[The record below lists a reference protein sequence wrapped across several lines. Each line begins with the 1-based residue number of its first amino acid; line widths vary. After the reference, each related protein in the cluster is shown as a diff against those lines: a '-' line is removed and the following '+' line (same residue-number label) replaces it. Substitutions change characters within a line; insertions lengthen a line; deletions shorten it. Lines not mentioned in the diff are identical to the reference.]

1 MRAHLRLCLHLRGW
15 ASSRA
20 RSVRGRRRA
29 AAMRMRPTRPPP
41 TVARRCPSRAS
52 RSRRSCC
59 GGTRLAPRSSRPAG
73 RAQPRHAPP
82 CGSPAVA
89 QAARRPSKRGPGARR
104 RCPHPVAP
112 SQPTAERTV
121 IFEHLRVACLNFVQV
136 ADDRREYSPD
146 IHPPVPCI
154 MSARLSCSVY
164 RFPVVRSNPLAPCLS
179 RAARAAAPSLPPGPS
194 PRLGHLQPSR
204 LLCRLLMHRDLLRRL
219 RSARRWEHWHR
230 RTRCSGGRFRKCA
243 IASQSS

>member
-1 MRAHLRLCLHLRGW
+1 
-15 ASSRA
+15 
-20 RSVRGRRRA
+20 
-29 AAMRMRPTRPPP
+29 MRMRPTRPPP

-154 MSARLSCSVY
+154 ISARLSCSVY
-164 RFPVVRSNPLAPCLS
+164 
-179 RAARAAAPSLPPGPS
+179 SLPS
-194 PRLGHLQPSR
+194 FVLTPSR
-204 LLCRLLMHRDLLRRL
+204 HVFRGRPEPRRPRYRPGRRPASAIYNRAVCCAACSCIGTSCGGCAPQGDGSTGTGERDAPAGGSG
-219 RSARRWEHWHR
+219 SAR
-230 RTRCSGGRFRKCA
+230 
-243 IASQSS
+243 